1 MDQVLFDEPGLRV
14 STNKRTMTIRVDWR
28 RHAGSAASLINRV
41 VDYLHETAV
50 GSSLAGGA
58 REQSA
63 WRPARPVVTLPADGA
78 ARSVLTRRR
87 LRRKQ
92 IYHGP
97 SL

>member
-1 MDQVLFDEPGLRV
+1 MDQVIFDEPGLRI
-14 STNKRTMTIRVDWR
+14 STDEKTITIRVDWR
-28 RHAGSAASLINRV
+28 RHAGSAASLINQV
-41 VDYLHETAV
+41 VDYLQETAV

-63 WRPARPVVTLPADGA
+63 WRPARPVVTLPADSA
-78 ARSVLTRRR
+78 AGSVLTRRR
-87 LRRKQ
+87 LRQKQ